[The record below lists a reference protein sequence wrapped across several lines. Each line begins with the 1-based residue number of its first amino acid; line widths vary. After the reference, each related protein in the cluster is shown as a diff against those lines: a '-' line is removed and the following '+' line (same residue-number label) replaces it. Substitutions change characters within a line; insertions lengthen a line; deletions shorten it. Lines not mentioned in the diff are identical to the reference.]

1 MSIYFQKEKVIG
13 SYAEIEVSKISPN
26 PNQPRKEFSA
36 EAILKLASSIREH
49 GIIQPL
55 IVRKSRDGYELIAGE
70 RRLRA
75 AKELGLSSVPCVVSQ
90 ISDERSAE
98 ASIIENLIREDLSVF
113 EEASA
118 IESLIDIYGLTQE
131 EVARKLSCSQPYIA
145 NKLRLLRLS
154 KRERELIGEA
164 SLTERHARALL
175 RIQDEELRMNT
186 LLKIIEN
193 GLNVTKSEELIEGVL
208 SRVYGSDDK
217 DTEPDKNAS
226 KTALKSPSRKELG
239 SFYSTIEKAIDS
251 YREGGID
258 IKSRRI
264 EGDGYTEITILIGAS
279 AKI

>member
-26 PNQPRKEFSA
+26 PNQPRKEFSD

-75 AKELGLSSVPCVVSQ
+75 AKELGLTSVPCVVSQ

-98 ASIIENLIREDLSVF
+98 ASIIENLIREDLSIF

-193 GLNVTKSEELIEGVL
+193 GLNVTRSEELVEGVL
-208 SRVYGSDDK
+208 SRVYDSDDK

-279 AKI
+279 AKT

>member
-26 PNQPRKEFSA
+26 PNQPRKEFSD

-145 NKLRLLRLS
+145 NKLRLLRLTR
-154 KRERELIGEA
+154 RERELILES

-193 GLNVTKSEELIEGVL
+193 GLNVTKSEELIEGIL
-208 SRVYGSDDK
+208 SREYGYADK
-217 DTEPDKNAS
+217 EAEESENAP
-226 KTALKSPSRKELG
+226 KLALKSPSRKEIG
-239 SFYSTIEKAIDS
+239 SFYSTIERAIDS
-251 YREGGID
+251 YRESGID

-264 EGDGYTEITILIGAS
+264 ESDGYTEITILIGAS